1 MSIAH
6 RIATATLAAVLLIPA
21 LPAQYATK
29 SKSGDYLVY
38 VGTYTRNNSKGIY
51 AYKFSTRTGKLNPLD
66 LAAEIASPSFLTI
79 HPNGKVLYA
88 VSEAVPGQK
97 EGSVSAFTIDKTS
110 GKLTRLNTVSSR
122 GTSPCHLV
130 ADKTGKTLVVVNY
143 GNGVT
148 TAYGI
153 KDDGSLTEATSTIQ
167 HKGASVNARR
177 QQGPHAHSVN
187 LSADNRYAVV
197 ADLGLDEVLV
207 YKLDAAANKIEPNN
221 PPSVRLHPG
230 GGPRHFAFHPNGKV
244 AYANHEMGSYV
255 SVMSWDAA
263 RGAFS
268 VIEALPTL
276 PSDFTGTNN
285 TAHTDVHPS
294 GRFVYVSNRG
304 HDSIAVFAV
313 DKKDGTLQRVEITPT
328 QGKVPRNFGIDP
340 SGQYLIAAN
349 QESNNLVVF
358 RIDQKTGRLTPTG
371 QTLENGAPVCVKFL
385 PLD

>member
-1 MSIAH
+1 MTR
-6 RIATATLAAVLLIPA
+6 RITTATLAAALYASI

-38 VGTYTRNNSKGIY
+38 VGTYTRNGSKGIY
-51 AYKFSTRTGKLNPLD
+51 AYKFNTKTGKLAALD
-66 LAAEIASPSFLTI
+66 LAAETPSPSFVTI
-79 HPNGKVLYA
+79 HPNGKNLYS

-97 EGSVSAFTIDKTS
+97 EGTVSSFTIDKAS
-110 GKLTRLNTVSSR
+110 GKLTKLNTVSSR

-153 KDDGSLTEATSTIQ
+153 KEDGSLTEATSTIQ
-167 HKGASVNARR
+167 HKGASVNPRR

-197 ADLGLDEVLV
+197 ADLGLDEILV
-207 YKLDAAANKIEPNN
+207 YKLDAAANKIEPND

-230 GGPRHFAFHPNGKV
+230 GGPRHFAFHPSGKY
-244 AYANHEMGSYV
+244 AYSNHEMGSYV
-255 SVMSWDAA
+255 SVMDWDAA
-263 RGAFS
+263 RGSFN
-268 VIEALPTL
+268 VVEALPTL
-276 PSDFTGTNN
+276 PSDFTGVNN

-304 HDSIAVFAV
+304 HDSIAVFSV
-313 DKKDGTLQRVEITPT
+313 DKKNGTLQRVDITPT
-328 QGKVPRNFGIDP
+328 QGKTPRNFGIDP
-340 SGQYLIAAN
+340 TGQYLIAAN
-349 QESNNLVVF
+349 QDSNNLVVF